1 MTVDRT
7 ISMNFTVIS
16 LYSDDNII
24 RRIFFV
30 IFSHGKS
37 HRNTMKDC
45 MTTFGTPV
53 DTQWYKKGIKT
64 SNWITKIN
72 KFDMKLKSKWA
83 VSNAMTKC
91 STYFSSPMDFMFIRS
106 INSLLLAQ
114 IHSRDDNSQT
124 YMYQA
129 CFQSRYL
136 KNNANVLYGLQW
148 KYWKIIEFR
157 ITMLRDDCGTCLNI
171 SQKNMCIDVKF
182 NSLFW
187 IYVSITKT
195 LPEKKT
201 KKNAIIPK
209 MCSNSDF
216 CKKNSC
222 EI

>member
-24 RRIFFV
+24 RRVFI

-45 MTTFGTPV
+45 MTTFGTPI
-53 DTQWYKKGIKT
+53 DTQWYKKGMKT

-91 STYFSSPMDFMFIRS
+91 STYFSSPMDFMFNRS

-114 IHSRDDNSQT
+114 IHIRDDNSQI

-136 KNNANVLYGLQW
+136 KNNANVLCEFLLF
-148 KYWKIIEFR
+148 WKIIEFQ
-157 ITMLRDDCGTCLNI
+157 ITMLRENCEKHVYVWIFPRKICAL
-171 SQKNMCIDVKF
+171 MW
-182 NSLFW
+182 NSIRYFR
-187 IYVSITKT
+187 S
-195 LPEKKT
+195 
-201 KKNAIIPK
+201 
-209 MCSNSDF
+209 M
-216 CKKNSC
+216 
-222 EI
+222 